1 MTSLGFGRDASG
13 GGVHHRLEPGEE
25 ILVSVLRV
33 AGEIRLE
40 LRDPLQELP
49 ESRLGDLVGGES
61 VAFLFQVAGVEDLLE
76 LPGDGL
82 GEHRLVQVDRF
93 AHQGK
98 SGAGHHGAGGA
109 QVVDEALLA
118 ERLVGEIAVPLLL
131 LKVAAQAVD
140 AALDPGPTQEIG
152 QLLVGG
158 VRLIDEQV
166 RARLRLRRQ
175 DLGPEERRMQGGALL
190 ADGRPEEG
198 GDQVLVRSR
207 HLRLHD
213 ALGDLERG
221 LVPGDHVLVVL
232 APVDDLDV
240 VHRDHRQPVVH
251 AVEVAPALEIA
262 DHHVGAEAVG
272 DLEVGLDVLRP
283 AAGQR
288 PLHVRQQRAEV
299 PHFVV
304 LGDDGEAPDLLH
316 LKMIARALRQ
326 VVVSAARH
334 HHLDLVPLDQ
344 LVEDHARA
352 DGVSHALP
360 DDPVQDAHASVSY
373 AIRSRTRGRSDRG
386 ASPMATAARNR
397 ASPASS
403 RDSFAACSSA
413 STSPARTGSPT
424 RLRSSR
430 PAAGSTAS
438 SFRARPAPSSTAA
451 RPTCSASIAVKTPE
465 RPAWKSRRKR
475 GCGSSEG
482 SSTTRGLPPWA
493 SITSANLRSALPS
506 ARAFSRRARA
516 ATASAVPPNRSI
528 STPRRRVSS
537 RTSEGPRL
545 RRTSM
550 DSRTSTA
557 LPTALPSGAS
567 MEVSSATQPR
577 PIERQRS
584 TMVRARS
591 RASSSVF
598 MNAPRPTFTSS
609 TRASIPS
616 ASFLLKMLEAISGT
630 DSTVAVASRS
640 AYSLRSAGAICA
652 VCPIRQSPSRS
663 TSSVKRCVERSTRN
677 PGMLSS
683 LSSVPPVCPRP
694 RPEIIGTRTPQTAAS
709 GASGME
715 ILSPTPPVECLST
728 LRPGM
733 RERSSTSPERS
744 MASNQCGS
752 SARRS
757 MPRKNTAIR
766 NAASCSSATS
776 PVVAP
781 RTRNRSSSGVR
792 MPPSRF
798 FRIRS

>member
-1 MTSLGFGRDASG
+1 MTSLGFGRDAFG
-13 GGVHHRLEPGEE
+13 RGVHHRLEPGQE

-33 AGEIRLE
+33 AGEIRFE

-49 ESRLGDLVGGES
+49 EPRFGDLVGGEA

-76 LPGDGL
+76 LLGDWL
-82 GEHRLVQVDRF
+82 GEHRLVEEDGF
-93 AHQGK
+93 AHQGE
-98 SGAGHHGAGGA
+98 SGAGHHRAGSA

-118 ERLVGEIAVPLLL
+118 ERLVGEVAVPLLL
-131 LKVAAQAVD
+131 LKVATQAVD
-140 AALDPGPTQEIG
+140 AALDPGPAQEIG

-158 VRLIDEQV
+158 VRLVDEQV
-166 RARLRLRRQ
+166 RARLGLRRQ
-175 DLGPEERRMQGGALL
+175 DLGPQDRRMQGGALL
-190 ADGRPEEG
+190 ADGRPEER

-213 ALGDLERG
+213 AFG
-221 LVPGDHVLVVL
+221 
-232 APVDDLDV
+232 DLDV
-240 VHRDHRQPVVH
+240 VHRDHRQPVVD
-251 AVEVAPALEIA
+251 AVEIAPALEVA
-262 DHHVGAEAVG
+262 DHHVGAEVVG

-299 PHFVV
+299 PHLVV

-316 LKMIARALRQ
+316 LKMIVRAFSQ
-326 VVVSAARH
+326 VVVRAARH

-352 DGVSHALP
+352 DGVSHAFP
-360 DDPVQDAHASVSY
+360 DDPVEDAHASVSY
-373 AIRSRTRGRSDRG
+373 AIRSRTRGRSDCG

-403 RDSFAACSSA
+403 RESLAACSSA

-424 RLRSSR
+424 SLRSSR

-451 RPTCSASIAVKTPE
+451 SPTCSASMAVKTPE
-465 RPAWKSRRKR
+465 RSAWKSRRQR

-482 SSTTRGLPPWA
+482 SSTTRGSPPWA
-493 SITSANLRSALPS
+493 SMTSANLRSALPS
-506 ARAFSRRARA
+506 ESACSRRARA
-516 ATASAVPPNRSI
+516 ASASAVPPNRSI

-537 RTSEGPRL
+537 RTSGGPRL
-545 RRTSM
+545 RRTSI

-567 MEVSSATQPR
+567 IEVSSATQPR

-652 VCPIRQSPSRS
+652 VWPIRQSPSRS
-663 TSSVKRCVERSTRN
+663 TSSTKRAVGRSTRK

-683 LSSVPPVCPRP
+683 LSSVPPVWPRP
-694 RPEIIGTRTPQTAAS
+694 RPETIGTRTPQTAAS

-728 LRPGM
+728 LGPAM
-733 RERSSTSPERS
+733 RDRSSTSPERS
-744 MASNQCGS
+744 MASSQCGS

-781 RTRNRSSSGVR
+781 RTRNRSSSGARV
-792 MPPSRF
+792 PPSRF

>member
-1 MTSLGFGRDASG
+1 MTSLGFGRDAFG
-13 GGVHHRLEPGEE
+13 RGVHHRLEPGQE

-33 AGEIRLE
+33 AGEIRFE

-49 ESRLGDLVGGES
+49 EPRFGDLVGGEA

-76 LPGDGL
+76 LLGNWL
-82 GEHRLVQVDRF
+82 GEHRLVEEDGF
-93 AHQGK
+93 AHQGE
-98 SGAGHHGAGGA
+98 SGAGHHRAGS
-109 QVVDEALLA
+109 
-118 ERLVGEIAVPLLL
+118 
-131 LKVAAQAVD
+131 AQAVD
-140 AALDPGPTQEIG
+140 AALDPGPAQEIG

-158 VRLIDEQV
+158 VRLVDEQV
-166 RARLRLRRQ
+166 RARLGLRRQ
-175 DLGPEERRMQGGALL
+175 DLGPQDRRMQGGALL
-190 ADGRPEEG
+190 ADGRPEER

-213 ALGDLERG
+213 AFGDLERG
-221 LVPGDHVLVVL
+221 LVAGDHVLVVL

-240 VHRDHRQPVVH
+240 VHRDHRQPVVDS
-251 AVEVAPALEIA
+251 VEVAPALEVA
-262 DHHVGAEAVG
+262 DHHVGAEVVG

-299 PHFVV
+299 PHLVV

-316 LKMIARALRQ
+316 LKMIVRAFSQ
-326 VVVSAARH
+326 VVVRAARH

-352 DGVSHALP
+352 DGVSHAFP
-360 DDPVQDAHASVSY
+360 DDPVEDAHTSVSY
-373 AIRSRTRGRSDRG
+373 AIRSRTRGRSDCG

-403 RDSFAACSSA
+403 RESLAACSSA

-451 RPTCSASIAVKTPE
+451 SPTCSASMAVKTPE
-465 RPAWKSRRKR
+465 RSAWKSRRQR

-482 SSTTRGLPPWA
+482 SSTTRGSPPWA
-493 SITSANLRSALPS
+493 SIASANLRSALPS
-506 ARAFSRRARA
+506 ESACSRRARA
-516 ATASAVPPNRSI
+516 ASASTVPPNRSI

-537 RTSEGPRL
+537 RTSGGPRL
-545 RRTSM
+545 RRTSI

-577 PIERQRS
+577 PIEWQRS

-598 MNAPRPTFTSS
+598 MKAPRPTFTSS

-630 DSTVAVASRS
+630 DSTVAVASRR

-652 VCPIRQSPSRS
+652 VWPIRQSPSRS
-663 TSSVKRCVERSTRN
+663 TNSTKRAMGRSTRK

-683 LSSVPPVCPRP
+683 LSSVPPVWPRP
-694 RPEIIGTRTPQTAAS
+694 RPETIGTSTPQAATS
-709 GASGME
+709 GARISE
-715 ILSPTPPVECLST
+715 TLSPTPPVE
-728 LRPGM
+728 
-733 RERSSTSPERS
+733 
-744 MASNQCGS
+744 
-752 SARRS
+752 
-757 MPRKNTAIR
+757 
-766 NAASCSSATS
+766 
-776 PVVAP
+776 
-781 RTRNRSSSGVR
+781 SGVIGGHQPGADLVVR
-792 MPPSRF
+792 DLSAGVGLDERGEILRRVSPAVSLLAEEGARV
-798 FRIRS
+798 